1 MKREAKDEEGPAM
14 KAVPG
19 GVTAA
24 RGFKASGVRCGLKEQ
39 GEDLALVF
47 SEAPAAVAGMFTT
60 NRFRAAAVQ
69 VSQERA
75 GRGAAQAVVI
85 NSGNANACTGETGL
99 RHAREMTEIAALLL
113 GIKPE
118 LVLVCST
125 GVIGRSLPMDRVQDG
140 IHAAVKALSAEGGG
154 AAARAIMTTDTAPKE
169 AAVEFEVGGKR
180 VRLGG
185 MAKGAGMI
193 APNLATMICVLTTDA
208 AVPLDSLDLSL
219 RWAVERSFNC
229 ITVDGDMSTND
240 TVLLLANGASGA
252 PQVRD
257 EKATRAFE
265 AALEQVTSTLAR
277 ALVADGEG
285 ATKLIE
291 VRVQGTHDYET
302 ARKIAMRIANSPL
315 VKTAL
320 FGQDPNWGRIL
331 AAAGGAGVEFDPRQV
346 RLSLG
351 RHEIVRGGEPTEA
364 DPEALRKALQPRE
377 VTIALTVGDGPHG
390 ATVWTCDLTYDYVR
404 INAEYHT

>member
-47 SEAPAAVAGMFTT
+47 SEAP
-60 NRFRAAAVQ
+60 AAVQ

-125 GVIGRSLPMDRVQDG
+125 GVIGRPLPMDRVQDG

>member
-140 IHAAVKALSAEGGG
+140 IHEAVKALSAEGGG

-193 APNLATMICVLTTDA
+193 APSLATLICVLTTDA

>member
-125 GVIGRSLPMDRVQDG
+125 GVIGRPLPMDRVQDG
-140 IHAAVKALSAEGGG
+140 IHEAVKALSAEGGG

-302 ARKIAMRIANSPL
+302 ARKVAMRIANSPL

-351 RHEIVRGGEPTEA
+351 RHEIVRGGEPTDA
-364 DPEALRKALQPRE
+364 DPEALRQALQPRE

>member
-125 GVIGRSLPMDRVQDG
+125 GVIGRPLPMDRVQDG

-193 APNLATMICVLTTDA
+193 APSLATLICVLTTDA

>member
-140 IHAAVKALSAEGGG
+140 IHEAVKALSAEGGG

-302 ARKIAMRIANSPL
+302 ARKVAMRIANSPL

>member
-1 MKREAKDEEGPAM
+1 
-14 KAVPG
+14 
-19 GVTAA
+19 
-24 RGFKASGVRCGLKEQ
+24 
-39 GEDLALVF
+39 
-47 SEAPAAVAGMFTT
+47 
-60 NRFRAAAVQ
+60 
-69 VSQERA
+69 
-75 GRGAAQAVVI
+75 
-85 NSGNANACTGETGL
+85 
-99 RHAREMTEIAALLL
+99 
-113 GIKPE
+113 
-118 LVLVCST
+118 
-125 GVIGRSLPMDRVQDG
+125 VQDG

-193 APNLATMICVLTTDA
+193 APSLATLICVLTTDA

>member
-125 GVIGRSLPMDRVQDG
+125 GVIGRPLPMDRVQDG
-140 IHAAVKALSAEGGG
+140 IHEAVKALSAEGGG

-302 ARKIAMRIANSPL
+302 ARKVAMRIANSPL

>member
-125 GVIGRSLPMDRVQDG
+125 GVIGRPLPMDRVQDG